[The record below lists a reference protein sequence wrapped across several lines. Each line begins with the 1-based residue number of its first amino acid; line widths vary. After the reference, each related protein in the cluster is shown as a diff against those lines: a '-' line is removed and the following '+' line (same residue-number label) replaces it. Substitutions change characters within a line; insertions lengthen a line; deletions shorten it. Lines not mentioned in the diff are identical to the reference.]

1 MMSTRK
7 RLLISVFGCTLLAAV
22 SLGAIHANKVEK
34 RNPLAVV
41 INFKPSVEVLNGVEV
56 IRLTPEDKA
65 KQLFDGDT
73 LETKKDGF
81 ALVSFMDKSRAKV
94 KPNSLLIVRGDRQLT
109 RKVFTSRIDLTKG
122 ELFLN
127 VAPQGALN
135 FEVAT
140 DKSVASVKGTA
151 FGTRSDGYYWVEE
164 GEVEVTALNSG
175 QIETVLAREYVK
187 VDADGNVI
195 EKGTLTQQQV
205 DDLSGQF
212 KVIDAEFTEKEMT
225 FTFRDANGQIRTQ
238 TVKYFEKQN

>member
-1 MMSTRK
+1 MKTK
-7 RLLISVFGCTLLAAV
+7 RIIWLTSLLCCAALAVVVIGAV
-22 SLGAIHANKVEK
+22 DKEK
-34 RNPLAVV
+34 AENRNPLAVV
-41 INFKPSVEVLNGVEV
+41 INFRPSVEVLNGVEV
-56 IRLTPEDKA
+56 VRLTPDDKA

-109 RKVFTSRIDLTKG
+109 RKVFTSRIDLSKG

-175 QIETVLAREYVK
+175 QVETVLAREYVK
-187 VDADGNVI
+187 VDGDGNVI

-212 KVIDAEFTEKEMT
+212 RVIDGEFVEKEMT
-225 FTFRDANGQIRTQ
+225 FTFRDANGQLRTE
-238 TVKYFEKQN
+238 TIKYFEKQN